1 MDTQKLH
8 DLIDKVIGKD
18 GPLRTPAYWMRRV
31 LKDMVNNITELKT
44 WVGDAM
50 LILEAKVKALLAN
63 YIKSIPEFTYAELE
77 NLKDKNLLIP
87 GQKYKM
93 TDYKCTVSDHPD
105 GLNGSYKLP
114 KKQDNRHIILT
125 ALTTS
130 QFDAKALCVR
140 PSFVDDP
147 KFSREIQYCFAR
159 NSLYGWCLKG
169 SEGFTIKVKHESS
182 KTTLILKYSR
192 PVQVSAIYKSM
203 YVTEDGADYG
213 CISGDVKNAFKTGG
227 TIVITDE
234 NNTSIEQYYVLDI
247 IDDSFKGVIYESKNS
262 ILNITLPC
270 DECILFSFDVTTPVK
285 TYSISDKPLA
295 IISSSLNGT
304 RNIHIRPYMKGGVV
318 CLPRIY
324 ISGGVSSSQDSSQ
337 NSIYIADNSTNII
350 VRGSNCHIGRNCSN
364 IYLYSCSHA
373 ILESG
378 VYSVEIN
385 NKEYAQI
392 NSECLNLCVSGEG
405 DAIIGA
411 LNKNLKILSSSTISI
426 ASNVYQDNTETVTI
440 DTSQKGA
447 KLFVS
452 KDSNG
457 NIRQWNPADFVDAV
471 APEEQTTEMTEE

>member
-50 LILEAKVKALLAN
+50 LSLEAKVKVLLAN

-77 NLKDKNLLIP
+77 NLKNKNLLIP
-87 GQKYKM
+87 GQKYRM
-93 TDYKCTVSDHPD
+93 TDYECTVSDYPD
-105 GLNGSYKLP
+105 GLDGSYKLP
-114 KKQDNRHIILT
+114 KNQDYRHVFLT

-130 QFDAKALCVR
+130 EFDKKALCVR
-140 PSFVDDP
+140 PSYVDDP
-147 KFSREIQYCFAR
+147 KYSREIQYCFAR
-159 NSLYGWCLKG
+159 NEMYGWCLKG
-169 SEGFTIKVKHESS
+169 SEGFTIKVKKDSS
-182 KTTLILKYSR
+182 ETTLILKYSR
-192 PVQVSAIYKSM
+192 PVQLDGVYRSL

-213 CISGDVKNAFKTGG
+213 YIAVDIKKAFKEGRA
-227 TIVITDE
+227 IVITDA
-234 NNTSIEQYYVLDI
+234 NKTSLGQYYVLDI

-285 TYSISDKPLA
+285 TYSVSDEPLA

-304 RNIHIRPYMKGGVV
+304 RNIHIRPYMKVDIV

-324 ISGGVSSSQDSSQ
+324 ISGGVSSSQSSST

-350 VRGSNCHIGRNCSN
+350 VRGSNCHIGRGCSN

-373 ILESG
+373 ILEPS
-378 VYSVEIN
+378 VNSVEIV
-385 NKEYAQI
+385 NKSYVRI
-392 NSECLNLCVSGEG
+392 DPHCSNLLVQGEG
-405 DAIIGA
+405 DAILGA
-411 LNKNLKILSSSTISI
+411 FNKNLKIRSSSAIDI
-426 ASNVYQDNTETVTI
+426 ASNVYQDNAETVII

-471 APEEQTTEMTEE
+471 APEEQTTETTDE